1 MLLIILPRYTA
12 TNFTLSFITPPD
24 WQKVLPFVHQTQ
36 TTYLQVILRV
46 LRYPGL
52 QARVQGLASDSFLP
66 RINTKSKKRG
76 VKVACHFNAY
86 IVS

>member
-46 LRYPGL
+46 MRILDYRHVFK
-52 QARVQGLASDSFLP
+52 ALP
-66 RINTKSKKRG
+66 LT
-76 VKVACHFNAY
+76 HFCPESTLSRRKEALKWHATLTP
-86 IVS
+86 I